1 MIKIKRFKA
10 GVSRS
15 RAGNM
20 VIFVILLSFAAFML
34 LPFVY
39 AIAQSLKPIDEI
51 FAYPP
56 KFFAKKPTFDNY
68 KELSQI
74 TDSLWIPFSRYL
86 FNSIVVSVIGT
97 GLNVII
103 SSMAAFPLAKYDFPG
118 AKGYFRTVT
127 AALLFAGPVT
137 ALPQY
142 IIMSK
147 LNLINSIWS
156 VIFPAV
162 AAPMGLFL
170 MKNFMQQINSAMIEA
185 ATIDGAGIFKVFIK
199 IIMPNVRPAVF
210 TLLILSFQ
218 SLWNSTGGS
227 YIYDEKLKLLPTIL
241 SQIATSGIARTGS
254 ASAASVL
261 MMIPPTVLFILLQ
274 SRVVET
280 MANSGIKG

>member
-1 MIKIKRFKA
+1 MA
-10 GVSRS
+10 
-15 RAGNM
+15 
-20 VIFVILLSFAAFML
+20 
-34 LPFVY
+34 
-39 AIAQSLKPIDEI
+39 LKEI